1 MRIYGLAG
9 VARYT
14 GDVRQVIRIAPL
26 FCLCF
31 LSTVAA
37 QTTIYEC
44 TDADGGVSYSQ
55 LPCPAPAPAEAEEPD
70 PVEDVEPEQVE
81 AEQPD
86 SPVVSPVQTECKKRI
101 REQIDAID
109 AEIGQDYSPDKA
121 DEYKRRLLELTRE
134 LRKC

>member
-14 GDVRQVIRIAPL
+14 GDVRQIIRNAPL

-31 LSTVAA
+31 LSPVAA

-55 LPCPAPAPAEAEEPD
+55 LPCPPPAPAEAEQPD
-70 PVEDVEPEQVE
+70 PVEDVESEPAE
-81 AEQPD
+81 AELPD
-86 SPVVSPVQTECKKRI
+86 SPVVSPVQAQCKKQI

-121 DEYKRRLLELTRE
+121 EEYKRRLLALTRE

>member
-14 GDVRQVIRIAPL
+14 GDVRQVLRIAPL
-26 FCLCF
+26 FCLCC

-55 LPCPAPAPAEAEEPD
+55 LLCPPPAPAETEQPD
-70 PVEDVEPEQVE
+70 PVEDVESEQAE

-86 SPVVSPVQTECKKRI
+86 SPVVSPVEAECKKQV

-121 DEYKRRLLELTRE
+121 DEYKRRLLELTRK